1 MSGRAETAARAAG
14 VGERTIQGVSRGPR
28 LALLGILAICQRAY
42 LTLWRQPVL
51 IISTMLFPIVY
62 LAVLGNALNR
72 HLSNVPLAVVDEAGN
87 SLAAGCRRAVLALE
101 TGRGLVVAA
110 FPADREEA
118 LADLRR
124 GRYRAVWVLPHGLSA
139 AGPAPAFIGDNTDR
153 FSYST
158 LEAALSEIWREA
170 TGAKRGAAE
179 SARLEAYPYLDYL
192 TYLGPAVVCLA
203 IFMGSM
209 VAGGLQVIE
218 DRMYGYHEGY
228 LVTPV
233 STGAIVAGH
242 MLAGSLV
249 ASLAGALVLVVIML
263 FTPLPMA
270 TPEALGGGMV
280 TVFLTSLSISAL
292 WFLMF
297 ARARKSSVLRGMFG
311 IINVLVFFPSGALYP
326 VESYPKWLRVIS
338 DVDPLTYGVA
348 ALRDLLL
355 RGASIES
362 CYSEWAFLL
371 TFSLVCGVLTQV
383 LFRREV

>member
-1 MSGRAETAARAAG
+1 METAGRARGVSDRA
-14 VGERTIQGVSRGPR
+14 EKEVSRGPR

-51 IISTMLFPIVY
+51 IISTMLFPVIY
-62 LAVLGNALNR
+62 LLVLGNALNR
-72 HLSNVPLAVVDEAGN
+72 QLSNIPLAVVDEAGN
-87 SLAAGCRRAVLALE
+87 SLAAQCRRAVLALE
-101 TGRGLVVAA
+101 SGRGLVLAA
-110 FPADREEA
+110 FPADRESA
-118 LADLRR
+118 LDDLRH
-124 GRYRAVWVLPHGLSA
+124 GRYRGIWVLPHGLSA
-139 AGPAPAFIGDNTDR
+139 TGPAPAFIGDNTDR
-153 FSYST
+153 ASYDALQS
-158 LEAALSEIWREA
+158 ALSEIWSEA
-170 TGAKRGAAE
+170 TGVRRRAAE
-179 SARLEAYPYLDYL
+179 ATRLEAYPYLDYL

-233 STGAIVAGH
+233 STGAIVTGH
-242 MLAGSLV
+242 MLAGTLV
-249 ASLAGALVLVVIML
+249 AGLAGAFVLLAIML
-263 FTPLPMA
+263 FTPLPMT
-270 TPEALGGGMV
+270 TPEALGGGLL
-280 TVFLTSLSISAL
+280 TVFLTALAITAL
-292 WFLMF
+292 WFLLF
-297 ARARKSSVLRGMFG
+297 ARARKTSVLRGMFG

-338 DVDPLTYGVA
+338 DVDPLTYGVS

-355 RGASIES
+355 RGAPIQS
-362 CYSEWAFLL
+362 CYSEWVFLL

>member
-1 MSGRAETAARAAG
+1 MSGRADAAQAAG
-14 VGERTIQGVSRGPR
+14 MAGERVRGISRGPR

-51 IISTMLFPIVY
+51 IISTMLFPLIY

-72 HLSNVPLAVVDEAGN
+72 QLVNVPIAVVDEAGN
-87 SLAAGCRRAVLALE
+87 SLAAECRRGVLALE
-101 TGRGLVVAA
+101 TGRNLVVAE

-118 LADLRR
+118 LRDLRR
-124 GRYRAVWVLPHGLSA
+124 GRYRSVWVLPYGLSA
-139 AGPAPAFIGDNTDR
+139 QGPTPAFIGDNTDR
-153 FSYST
+153 FSYET
-158 LEAALSEIWREA
+158 VEAALAGIWRDA
-170 TGAKRGAAE
+170 TGVPLTAAE
-179 SARLEAYPYLDYL
+179 PVRLEAYPYLDYL

-233 STGAIVAGH
+233 STGAIVTGH
-242 MLAGSLV
+242 MLAGTLV

-263 FTPLPMA
+263 FTPLTMA
-270 TPEALGGGMV
+270 TPEALGGGLV
-280 TVFLTSLSISAL
+280 TVFLTSLAISAL
-292 WFLMF
+292 WFLLF
-297 ARARKSSVLRGMFG
+297 ARARRTSVLRGMFG

-326 VESYPKWLRVIS
+326 VESYPKWLRLIS
-338 DVDPLTYGVA
+338 DADPLTYGVA

-362 CYSEWAFLL
+362 CYAEWLFLL
-371 TFSLVCGVLTQV
+371 TFSLACGVLTQV